1 MIQQKIDQYVAVDA
15 GQGNGSQQLLLTI
28 DVEDWFQVENF
39 RQIINP
45 SSWPSFES
53 RVERNTY
60 RLLEL
65 FSEIH
70 APSANTIADPQN
82 NDFNCLT
89 PKAISHKP
97 GIHATFFILGW
108 VAERMPRLVREI
120 HSLGHEVASR
130 GFNHELAVQC
140 QLEVLKND
148 LIDSK
153 KLLEDIIG
161 GPVYGYRAPSF
172 SINENILRLIEE
184 TGFMYDSSYNSF
196 SANSRYGKVDLSG
209 SENVGIAKKIS
220 SGFYELPISNIEWAG
235 LVLPAGGGGYFRLY
249 PLCLFALGVRMMLR
263 KKNAYV
269 FYLHPWEIDDE
280 QPRVREASG
289 LSRFRHYV
297 NIDETLGKFS
307 EFIKRF
313 KYYEFPTCKQYLD
326 GFLTK
331 FCAEHHEGGHK

>member
-1 MIQQKIDQYVAVDA
+1 MTEQKKDQYAAVGA

-39 RQIINP
+39 RQIIHP

-53 RVERNTY
+53 RVERNTC
-60 RLLEL
+60 RLLEM
-65 FSEIH
+65 FSETQM
-70 APSANTIADPQN
+70 PVSMNYERSFDFQN
-82 NDFNCLT
+82 NYPL
-89 PKAISHKP
+89 PYPRSPLP
-97 GIHATFFILGW
+97 GVKATFFILGW
-108 VAERMPRLVREI
+108 VAKRMPRLVREI
-120 HSLGHEVASR
+120 HSLGHEVASH

-140 QLEVLKND
+140 RLEDLKND
-148 LIDSK
+148 IIDSK

-184 TGFMYDSSYNSF
+184 TGFMYDSSYNTF

-209 SENVGIAKKIS
+209 SENVGVAKKIS

-263 KKNAYV
+263 KNNAYV
-269 FYLHPWEIDDE
+269 FYLHPWEIDYG
-280 QPRVREASG
+280 QPRVREASK

-297 NIDETLGKFS
+297 NIDKTLGKFS
-307 EFIKRF
+307 AFIKRF
-313 KYYEFPTCKQYLD
+313 ENYRFPTCRQYID
-326 GFLTK
+326 GF
-331 FCAEHHEGGHK
+331 